1 VIAFKFL
8 RAGAVGPF
16 TRFQWPATGW
26 VEAPQAR
33 EGYGVHACRASDL
46 AWWISDELWR
56 VELDGP
62 AYERETQIEAR
73 RGRLLDRV
81 AAWDAAA
88 RAEFG
93 LACVFQARDVAAA
106 ALRELRFPAI
116 ADRLAAART
125 LQELAATAGSIEA
138 PAGFAG
144 EMFGYAR
151 DASLAYSTA
160 PNPAEVSFMASVAT
174 AAARGSPA
182 AFDAEKRRQSRWLVD
197 RLALANEGEGSKSAD
212 KQYRQGATDFAK
224 RTDTLQRGLE
234 AEREVEHYR
243 DEYERAEEKGK
254 AHSAGD
260 LQSDLSGKNDDKT

>member
-16 TRFQWPATGW
+16 TLFRWPANEW
-26 VEAPQAR
+26 VGAREGR

-46 AWWISDELWR
+46 AWWICDELWR

-62 AYERETQIEAR
+62 MYERETQVEAR
-73 RGRLLDRV
+73 RARLLGRIER
-81 AAWDAAA
+81 WDAAV

-116 ADRLAAART
+116 ADRLDAART
-125 LQELAATAGSIEA
+125 LQELATAARSVEA
-138 PAGFAG
+138 PPGFAG

-151 DASLAYSTA
+151 YASMAFSTA

-182 AFDAEKRRQSRWLVD
+182 AFDAEKQRQSRWLVE
-197 RLALANEGEGSKSAD
+197 RLALSES
-212 KQYRQGATDFAK
+212 
-224 RTDTLQRGLE
+224 
-234 AEREVEHYR
+234 
-243 DEYERAEEKGK
+243 
-254 AHSAGD
+254 
-260 LQSDLSGKNDDKT
+260 